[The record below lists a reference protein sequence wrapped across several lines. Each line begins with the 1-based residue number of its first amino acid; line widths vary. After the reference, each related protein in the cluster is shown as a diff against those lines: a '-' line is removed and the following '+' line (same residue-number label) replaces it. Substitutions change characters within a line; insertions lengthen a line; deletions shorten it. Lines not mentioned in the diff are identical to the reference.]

1 MTAEEI
7 IAIVK
12 QEYLSCPNMMEID
25 QKVYCHT
32 WYRHDDC
39 ERLRELL
46 FNITNDLI
54 YTRPE
59 PRQEV
64 KDAIVDM
71 LTDPHTSEI
80 LRRLKD

>member
-1 MTAEEI
+1 MTVDEMIEFI
-7 IAIVK
+7 K
-12 QEYLSCPNMMEID
+12 QDYLSCPNMMSID
-25 QKVYCHT
+25 GSIYCHT

-46 FNITNDLI
+46 FKITNDSI
-54 YTRPE
+54 YTRSE

-64 KDAIVDM
+64 RDAIVEM

-80 LRRLKD
+80 LKRLKD

>member
-1 MTAEEI
+1 MTAEQI
-7 IAIVK
+7 IEFLK
-12 QEYLSCPNMMEID
+12 QEYSSCPNVEKLDGYI
-25 QKVYCHT
+25 YCTT

-39 ERLRELL
+39 ERLMDIL
-46 FNITNDLI
+46 FKITQDSI

>member
-1 MTAEEI
+1 MTAEEMI
-7 IAIVK
+7 ELVK
-12 QEYLSCPNMMEID
+12 QDYLSCPNMMSID
-25 QKVYCHT
+25 GSIYCHT

-46 FNITNDLI
+46 FKITNDLI
-54 YTRPE
+54 YTRPGT
-59 PRQEV
+59 RQEV

-71 LTDPHTSEI
+71 LTDPYTSEI